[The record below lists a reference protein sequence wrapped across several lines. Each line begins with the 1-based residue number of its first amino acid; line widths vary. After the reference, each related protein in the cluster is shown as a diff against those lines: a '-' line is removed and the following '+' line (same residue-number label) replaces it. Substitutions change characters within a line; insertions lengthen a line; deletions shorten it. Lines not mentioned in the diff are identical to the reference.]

1 MATKGKGGKKAVVRA
16 GKASASKKAGV
27 PTDRS
32 SSVGWKKTAAT
43 KVEPAKGK
51 LGVMVVGLGAVA
63 TTMIAG
69 VEAIRR
75 GLASP
80 IGSLTQMGT
89 IRLGKRTD
97 NKSPLIKD
105 FVSLA
110 DLKDIVFTGWDIF
123 EDNVYEAAA
132 HAAVLKPEML
142 KKLKPY
148 LQKIKPMPAVFD
160 RYYVKRLDGTHVKK
174 GKNKRDLAEQL
185 RADIR
190 AFKNKVDRVVMI
202 WCGSTEIFLEP
213 KPVHRSIEAFEAGLV
228 NNDRAIAPSQIY
240 AYAALKEGVPFAN
253 GAPNLTVDLPVMI
266 ELSKKNAAP
275 ICGKDFKTGQTFM
288 KTVLAPAFKAR
299 MLGVKGWFSTNIL
312 GNRDGEVLD
321 EPQSFKTKEESKLG
335 SLEYIFQPEI
345 YPDLYKDIYHKIR
358 INYYPPRGDEKEAW
372 DNIDIFGWLGY
383 PMQLKVNFLC
393 RDSILAAPIAL
404 DLVLFLDLARRTP
417 ELRSIGIQEWLSF
430 YLKSPQSAPG
440 LYPEHDL
447 FIQSMKLKNTLRHI
461 MGADL
466 VTHLGLDYYD

>member
-1 MATKGKGGKKAVVRA
+1 MAMKQKGGQR
-16 GKASASKKAGV
+16 SASHAKGSSRVRLTKAA
-27 PTDRS
+27 S
-32 SSVGWKKTAAT
+32 
-43 KVEPAKGK
+43 KVAPAKGK
-51 LGVMVVGLGAVA
+51 LGVMVVGLGAVS

-69 VEAIRR
+69 VEAVRR
-75 GLASP
+75 GLAKP

-97 NKSPLIKD
+97 SNSPLIKD
-105 FVSLA
+105 FVPLA
-110 DLKDIVFTGWDIF
+110 NLNDIVFTGWDIF

-132 HAAVLKPEML
+132 HAAVLKPEIL
-142 KKLKPY
+142 KELKPY
-148 LQKIKPMPAVFD
+148 LETIKPMPAVFD
-160 RYYVKRLDGTHVKK
+160 KYYVKRLNGTHVKK
-174 GKNKRDLAEQL
+174 GKNKLDLAKQVI
-185 RADIR
+185 ADIQ
-190 AFKNKVDRVVMI
+190 AFKKTVDRVVMI
-202 WCGSTEIFLEP
+202 WAGSTEIFMEP
-213 KPVHRSIEAFEAGLV
+213 AAVHQTIEAFEKGLEKS
-228 NNDRAIAPSQIY
+228 DLGIPPSQIY

-253 GAPNLTVDLPVMI
+253 GAPNLTVDIPALV

-299 MLGVKGWFSTNIL
+299 MIGVKGWFSTNIL

-321 EPQSFKTKEESKLG
+321 EPQSFKTKEESKMG
-335 SLEYIFQPEI
+335 SLDFIFQPEL

-404 DLVLFLDLARRTP
+404 DLVLFLDLAKRTQ

-430 YLKSPQSAPG
+430 YLKSPQTPPG

-461 MGADL
+461 MGQDL
-466 VTHLGLDYYD
+466 ITHLGLEYYD

>member
-1 MATKGKGGKKAVVRA
+1 MSKENIAPAT
-16 GKASASKKAGV
+16 
-27 PTDRS
+27 
-32 SSVGWKKTAAT
+32 
-43 KVEPAKGK
+43 GK

-75 GLASP
+75 GLAKP

-97 NKSPLIKD
+97 NNTPLVKD
-105 FVSLA
+105 FVPLA
-110 DLKDIVFTGWDIF
+110 NLNDLVFTGWDIF
-123 EDNVYEAAA
+123 EDNVYESAA
-132 HAAVLKPEML
+132 HAEVLDKETL
-142 KKLKPY
+142 AKLKPY
-148 LQKIKPMPAVFD
+148 LETIKPMPAVFD
-160 RYYVKRLDGTHVKK
+160 QHYVKRLHGTHVKT
-174 GKNKRDLAEQL
+174 GKNKLDLAQQVM
-185 RADIR
+185 ADIQKFR
-190 AFKNKVDRVVMI
+190 KTVDRVVMI

-213 KPVHRSIEAFEAGLV
+213 SAVHESIEAFEKGLE
-228 NNDRAIAPSQIY
+228 NNDPGIAPSQIY

-253 GAPNLTVDLPVMI
+253 GAPNLTVDTKALL
-266 ELSKKNAAP
+266 ELSRQNAAP
-275 ICGKDFKTGQTFM
+275 VCGKDFKTGQTLM

-299 MLGVKGWFSTNIL
+299 LLGVSGWFSTNIL

-335 SLEYIFQPEI
+335 SLEYIFQPEL

-358 INYYPPRGDEKEAW
+358 INYYPPRGDQKEAW

-383 PMQLKVNFLC
+383 PMQIKMNFLC

-404 DLVLFLDLARRTP
+404 DLVLFLDLAKRTP
-417 ELRSIGIQEWLSF
+417 ELRNLGVQEWLSF
-430 YLKSPQSAPG
+430 YLKSPQTTEG

-461 MGADL
+461 MGQDL
-466 VTHLGLDYYD
+466 ITHLGLDYYD

>member
-1 MATKGKGGKKAVVRA
+1 MVTKGKGGKKAVVRV
-16 GKASASKKAGV
+16 GKLSARRKAA
-27 PTDRS
+27 RS
-32 SSVGWKKTAAT
+32 

-51 LGVMVVGLGAVA
+51 LGVMVVGMGAVA

-75 GLASP
+75 GLAKP

-97 NKSPLIKD
+97 NTSPLIKD
-105 FVSLA
+105 FVPLA
-110 DLKDIVFTGWDIF
+110 DLNDIVFTGWDIF
-123 EDNVYEAAA
+123 EDNVYESAA
-132 HAAVLKPEML
+132 HAAVLKPEIL

-148 LQKIKPMPAVFD
+148 LETIKPMPAVFD
-160 RYYVKRLDGTHVKK
+160 NYYVKRLHGTHVKK
-174 GKNKRDLAEQL
+174 GKNKLELAEQV
-185 RADIR
+185 REDIR
-190 AFKNKVDRVVMI
+190 AFKKKVARVVVI
-202 WCGSTEIFLEP
+202 WCASTEIFMEP
-213 KPVHRSIEAFEAGLV
+213 AAVHQSIAAFEKGLEKS
-228 NNDRAIAPSQIY
+228 DIGIAPSQIY

-253 GAPNLTVDLPVMI
+253 GAPNLTVDIPAMVA
-266 ELSKKNAAP
+266 LSKKNAAP
-275 ICGKDFKTGQTFM
+275 ICGKDFKTGQTLL

-299 MLGVKGWFSTNIL
+299 MLGVSGWFSTNIL

-335 SLEYIFQPEI
+335 SLEYIFQPDL
-345 YPDLYKDIYHKIR
+345 YPDLYSDIYHKIR

-417 ELRSIGIQEWLSF
+417 SLRSIGIQEWLSF

-466 VTHLGLDYYD
+466 ITHLGLEYYD

>member
-1 MATKGKGGKKAVVRA
+1 MATKGKGGKAQVGA
-16 GKASASKKAGV
+16 GKASAS
-27 PTDRS
+27 TQ
-32 SSVGWKKTAAT
+32 TAAT
-43 KVEPAKGK
+43 GVEPAKGK

-75 GLASP
+75 GMAKP

-105 FVSLA
+105 FVPLA
-110 DLKDIVFTGWDIF
+110 NLKDIVFTGWDIF

-148 LQKIKPMPAVFD
+148 LEKIKPMPAVFD
-160 RYYVKRLDGTHVKK
+160 SYYVKRLHGTHVKK
-174 GKNKRDLAEQL
+174 GKNKRDLAEQV

-190 AFKNKVDRVVMI
+190 AFKKTVDRVVMI

-266 ELSKKNAAP
+266 ELSKQNAAP

-299 MLGVKGWFSTNIL
+299 MIGVSGWFSTNIL

-335 SLEYIFQPEI
+335 SLEYIFQPDL
-345 YPDLYKDIYHKIR
+345 YPDLYTDIYHKIR

-404 DLVLFLDLARRTP
+404 DLVLFLDLAKRTP

-430 YLKSPQSAPG
+430 YLKSPQTPPG